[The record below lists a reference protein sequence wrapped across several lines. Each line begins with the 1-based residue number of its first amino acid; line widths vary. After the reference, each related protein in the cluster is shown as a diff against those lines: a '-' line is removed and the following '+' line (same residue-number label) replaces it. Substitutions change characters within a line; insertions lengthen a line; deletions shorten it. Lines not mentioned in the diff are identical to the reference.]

1 MAGANVVW
9 CAQQFVSTQT
19 KLLCQPN
26 WPGSWQICRK
36 VPAFGSFL
44 AVDWAF
50 MNCHLPP
57 LWFYLFPYC
66 SFLLESR
73 MILDFLH
80 QVSSFANSSSV
91 LLWVFYF
98 YFSTCMSQW
107 PMLTA
112 SQELTETA
120 TAQHELP
127 FVKTGARACVGPLC
141 TCILILST

>member
-1 MAGANVVW
+1 
-9 CAQQFVSTQT
+9 
-19 KLLCQPN
+19 
-26 WPGSWQICRK
+26 
-36 VPAFGSFL
+36 
-44 AVDWAF
+44 
-50 MNCHLPP
+50 
-57 LWFYLFPYC
+57 
-66 SFLLESR
+66 
-73 MILDFLH
+73 MILDFLL